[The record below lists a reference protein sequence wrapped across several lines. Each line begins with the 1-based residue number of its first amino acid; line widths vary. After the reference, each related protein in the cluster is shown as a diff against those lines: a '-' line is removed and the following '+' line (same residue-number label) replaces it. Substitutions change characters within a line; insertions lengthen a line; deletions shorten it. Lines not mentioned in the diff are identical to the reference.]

1 MKACVIIVL
10 GLICSLS
17 FSQTEVFEKTVA
29 LNGKRVDI
37 DAELVDQ
44 IKVTNWNKNEVG
56 VKITYSINNGEL
68 NDALEISL
76 DENGSKIRLEVELDE
91 RSVDN
96 SDFRDCDGEHS
107 MNWGKNG
114 RRNSVCLDVLVEIQ
128 IPQNIE
134 LDVESVI
141 GDLMLEGSYKALRA
155 KTVTG
160 DIELYW
166 PESQGAEI
174 EIKTVMGGIY
184 TNHDFQSK
192 TKDKGLP
199 LISAHELQASLGKG
213 GNYISLETV
222 TSDIYFK
229 KSK

>member
-1 MKACVIIVL
+1 MKTCLIIVL
-10 GLICSLS
+10 GFICSLS

-56 VKITYSINNGEL
+56 VKITYSINDGEL

-76 DENGSKIRLEVELDE
+76 DENSGKIRLEVELDE
-91 RSVDN
+91 KSIEG
-96 SDFRDCDGEHS
+96 SDFRDCDDEHS

-114 RRNSVCLDVLVEIQ
+114 RRNSVCLDVVVEIQ

-141 GDLMLEGSYKALRA
+141 GDLMLEGSYKELRA

-160 DIELYW
+160 NIELNW
-166 PESQGAEI
+166 PENQGAEI
-174 EIKTVMGGIY
+174 EIKTVTGAIY
-184 TNHDFQSK
+184 TNHNFESK
-192 TKDKGLP
+192 NRDKGLP
-199 LISAHELQASLGKG
+199 LISAHEVQASLGKG